1 MEVIS
6 KEMII
11 EAMGANV
18 IIEGKRVE
26 REDKRTQAKAL
37 KSTNI

>member
-1 MEVIS
+1 MGVIS

-18 IIEGKRVE
+18 IIAGKSIE
-26 REDKRTQAKAL
+26 KDEKRAQT
-37 KSTNI
+37 KSLRSTTI